1 MSRPEEGTNPMLAA
15 SKLAASASL
24 SAGTDT
30 RASESKRRG
39 RVSVSERTSSISS
52 RPPASL
58 AGQGAGWGGRALEGT
73 AQGQRAKV
81 GGALKGEARAA
92 PPSPAPAGL
101 CSGDKRS
108 RREEGAEQRA
118 RGPAACAGTGMDEL
132 VEAGEDILDRSYRSY
147 VTRSPQIRRSCEQNG
162 VAICSTALGKR
173 AEKASGKSRLMLIS
187 PLTFYGLLLLEIIPS
202 LPTSKGYKDKL
213 QKQALVFKKR

>member
-39 RVSVSERTSSISS
+39 RVSVPERTSSISS

-92 PPSPAPAGL
+92 PPSPSPAPAGL

-118 RGPAACAGTGMDEL
+118 RGPAACSGRGWTSSWRREKTFST
-132 VEAGEDILDRSYRSY
+132 EATEA
-147 VTRSPQIRRSCEQNG
+147 T
-162 VAICSTALGKR
+162 
-173 AEKASGKSRLMLIS
+173 
-187 PLTFYGLLLLEIIPS
+187 
-202 LPTSKGYKDKL
+202 
-213 QKQALVFKKR
+213 